1 MFFNIERWNFQHLF
15 DNRILWNLTKF
26 QLIQLIQTI
35 FISTFSISCPIELKF
50 CEASRNYFSNRWW
63 KFQISILKNKK
74 DLFLEKYEISQEWT
88 GFDIKTTSFI
98 YCPNFQQCFCFLKT
112 SFKFL
117 IFFMGSL
124 DSTNFPM
131 ESEWAKQFHFKLRAY
146 LIQEKFFF
154 WKN

>member
-1 MFFNIERWNFQHLF
+1 M
-15 DNRILWNLTKF
+15 WNLTKF

-50 CEASRNYFSNRWW
+50 CEVSRNYFSNRWW
-63 KFQISILKNKK
+63 KFLISILKNKK
-74 DLFLEKYEISQEWT
+74 DLFLEKHKISQEWT
-88 GFDIKTTSFI
+88 GFDIKTTSYI
-98 YCPNFQQCFCFLKT
+98 YRPNFQQCFCFKHPL
-112 SFKFL
+112 SFLSFL
-117 IFFMGSL
+117 WEVWL

-131 ESEWAKQFHFKLRAY
+131 ESEWAKQFHFKLRPY

>member
-1 MFFNIERWNFQHLF
+1 M
-15 DNRILWNLTKF
+15 WNLTKF

-50 CEASRNYFSNRWW
+50 FEVSRNYFSNRWW

-98 YCPNFQQCFCFLKT
+98 YRPNFQQCFCFKHP
-112 SFKFL
+112 FKFL

-131 ESEWAKQFHFKLRAY
+131 ESEWAKQFHFKLRPY